1 MQTRTIAFAWLMLA
15 LGAAPL
21 AGAQQPPAQQP
32 TAQQPTAQQPIE
44 PQVDRRQIRVPRI
57 PSNDIE
63 LGAFVGT
70 YSTQNFGA
78 SLVGGLR
85 LGYHVTEDVFVE
97 AAYATTQVSDQDFRL
112 ILPAGIFPSEKQ
124 RLTYYNLS
132 AGYNVLPGEVFIG
145 RNTAKATALYLI
157 GGIGSTKFLEQRR
170 QTFNF
175 GLGWRMFMRDW
186 AALQVDM
193 RDHVYSLDI
202 LGKRRNTQNLELTAG
217 LTFFF

>member
-1 MQTRTIAFAWLMLA
+1 MNNKTTAIALLTLS
-15 LGAAPL
+15 LGAAPI
-21 AGAQQPPAQQP
+21 AA
-32 TAQQPTAQQPIE
+32 TAQQVIE
-44 PQVDRRQIRVPRI
+44 PRVERRDIRVPKI

-78 SLVGGLR
+78 SLVGGVR
-85 LGYHVTEDVFVE
+85 LGYHITEDVFVE
-97 AAYATTQVSDQDFRL
+97 GVYAATGVSDQDFRL
-112 ILPAGIFPSEKQ
+112 ILPGGIFPSEKQ
-124 RLTYYNLS
+124 TLSYYNVS

-170 QTFNF
+170 QTFNV

-186 AALQVDM
+186 AAVQVDM
-193 RDHVYSLDI
+193 RDHVFSLDI
-202 LGKRRNTQNLELTAG
+202 LGKRRTTQNLELTAG
-217 LTFFF
+217 VTFFF